1 MISIFK
7 NKKAHKPLARA
18 VYALDEQS
26 GAKWVPL
33 NKSFI
38 TLTNMVLQNA
48 AERMGISHLAVTLR
62 CIHQQGYRHLLLAG
76 DDKDLDGTTNA
87 LGLVEEFII
96 TNDHDI
102 APATR
107 DFTSE
112 ATISVP
118 VDYQQ
123 QRIGYLLASLPNQN
137 VVGQESNRSPRIIE
151 SELHLVVSEINSIV
165 TRYQTRYRAIFIY
178 GDQYYWIGNSAALR
192 QVDKRVEQLKDAR
205 EPILIRANKGSGK
218 SIAARTLHC
227 SRHQGIV
234 PFIESSC
241 NEWQEGAASSILQAL
256 YSYARGGTL
265 YLRNVDVLSHN
276 NFRVLQRFWAS
287 LKREYASKGIAE
299 SVGIIFSVSSKH
311 YAKEFEMAAWLK
323 ENTIELQLP
332 DLVERKEDLR
342 DLISFFIREYKLSV
356 DFDFTEHAW
365 RLLESYNWRGNV
377 DQLKNVIQKV
387 ALIAEEPLISVGLLE
402 PLIKDW

>member
-7 NKKAHKPLARA
+7 NKKSHKPLAKA

-33 NKSFI
+33 NKSFL
-38 TLTNMVLQNA
+38 TLTNMVLQSA
-48 AERMGISHLAVTLR
+48 AERIGVSHIAVTLR
-62 CIHQQGYRHLLLAG
+62 CIHHQGYRHLLLAG
-76 DDKDLDGTTNA
+76 NDLGPTGSA

-102 APATR
+102 APATKYLN
-107 DFTSE
+107 SE
-112 ATISVP
+112 HTISVP
-118 VDYQQ
+118 IDYQG
-123 QRIGYLLASLPNQN
+123 QRLGYLLATMDQN
-137 VVGQESNRSPRIIE
+137 DFTEQRAKQSPRVIE

-178 GDQYYWIGNSAALR
+178 GDQHYWIGNSVALR
-192 QVDKRVEQLKDAR
+192 QVDKRIEQLKDAR
-205 EPILIRANKGSGK
+205 QPILIRGNKGSGK
-218 SIAARTLHC
+218 AIAARSLHC
-227 SRHQGIV
+227 SRHQGIL

-241 NEWQEGAASSILQAL
+241 NEWQEGAATSILQAL

-265 YLRNVDVLSHN
+265 YLRNVDTLSQN

-287 LKREYASKGIAE
+287 LKREYASKGLAD
-299 SVGIIFSVSSKH
+299 SVSIIFSVSGKH
-311 YAKEFEMAAWLK
+311 YSKEFELASWLK

-332 DLVERKEDLR
+332 DLAERKEDLR
-342 DLISFFIREYKLSV
+342 DLISFFIKEYKLSV

-365 RLLESYNWRGNV
+365 RLLESYNWRENV
-377 DQLKNVIQKV
+377 DQLKRVIQKV
-387 ALIAEEPLISVGLLE
+387 ALVTEEPLVSVGLLE